1 MQQNNIYKLTFWGV
15 VLYLPF
21 SILFIFWLPL
31 VRIIYSEG
39 TWQYEKFYG
48 SAGSVAL
55 LWLLIVL
62 LPAYLF
68 LLIKARGKQFISR
81 LFGGIGF
88 YCLLAGLISEQG
100 FLVYPGFVFLIMSI
114 ILSKYIKHQTGH
126 L

>member
-1 MQQNNIYKLTFWGV
+1 MYKLTFWGV

-48 SAGSVAL
+48 AAGSVAL

-68 LLIKARGKQFISR
+68 LLKKARGKQFISR